1 MATMTGSVRQ
11 PANGLT
17 GRRATWLADSVVSG
31 FLATV
36 AMTMVMALAYGIARA
51 LGDER
56 GSTIE
61 RWFWALTHN
70 PVTRTTQDAI
80 ALAVALNLGV
90 GILWAIVYAYGVE
103 HRLPGPGWR
112 KGMLFALVPW
122 VLSIVAFLPI
132 MEGGIFGRDIG
143 AGPLPVLGNLILHL
157 VYGAV
162 LGTVYAA
169 HRDWPDDAELDRA
182 LSIAQQRAA
191 ALGIAAGIVAGAIG
205 GWLVGPSLD
214 GIAGRG
220 MIALIGALALGALG
234 LLLGTFIG
242 GDAPRDQTRT
252 NAN

>member
-1 MATMTGSVRQ
+1 MATTTGSVRQ
-11 PANGLT
+11 PADRLVS
-17 GRRATWLADSVVSG
+17 RRADWLADSIVSG

-36 AMTMVMALAYGIARA
+36 SMTIVMALAYGVARA
-51 LGDER
+51 IGDER

-90 GILWAIVYAYGVE
+90 GILWAIVYAYAVE
-103 HRLPGPGWR
+103 YRLPGPGWR
-112 KGMLFALVPW
+112 KGILFALVPW
-122 VLSIVAFLPI
+122 VLSVVAFLPI

-162 LGTVYAA
+162 LGTIYAA
-169 HRDWPDDAELDRA
+169 NPDWPDEAELDRA
-182 LSIAQQRAA
+182 YAIAQQRAA
-191 ALGIAAGIVAGAIG
+191 AIGIAAGLVAGAIV
-205 GWLVGPSLD
+205 GWVIGPSLE

-220 MIALIGALALGALG
+220 FIALIGALVLGALG
-234 LLLGTFIG
+234 LLVGALIG
-242 GDAPRDQTRT
+242 GDTPRDRSRA
-252 NAN
+252 NAG